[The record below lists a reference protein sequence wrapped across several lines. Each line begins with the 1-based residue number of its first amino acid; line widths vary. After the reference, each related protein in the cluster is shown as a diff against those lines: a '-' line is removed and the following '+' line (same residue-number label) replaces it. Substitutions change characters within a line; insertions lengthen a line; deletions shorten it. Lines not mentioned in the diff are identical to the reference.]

1 MLKASGDTK
10 RNFKSFI
17 ERALAIL
24 KTIGSVNMRNNLQN
38 FDFHEI
44 REKKQ
49 SVSFVVYV
57 FVNKA
62 TNH

>member
-17 ERALAIL
+17 ERAVAIL

-44 REKKQ
+44 REEAKC
-49 SVSFVVYV
+49 
-57 FVNKA
+57 
-62 TNH
+62 